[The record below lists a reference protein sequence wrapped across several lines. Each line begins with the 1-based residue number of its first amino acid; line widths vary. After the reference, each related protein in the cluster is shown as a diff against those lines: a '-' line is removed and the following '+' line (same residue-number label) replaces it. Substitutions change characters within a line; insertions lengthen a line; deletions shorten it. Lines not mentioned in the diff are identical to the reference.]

1 MPIQSTRAAKLL
13 TAGKLALAVAAVP
26 AVGLLSGPAVAQADN
41 GLPEPQ
47 PVLQPEPVPDASVT
61 SGGCQPGE
69 SLAPSNGNC
78 VPTMTQTPASG
89 EGESVAPTPM
99 TGTGETT
106 STIQSGIGA
115 DLVPN
120 INGDSCSGY
129 WESTV
134 CFAEQG
140 PAAVQPRTTISSS
153 P

>member
-1 MPIQSTRAAKLL
+1 MPIQSSRAAKLL
-13 TAGKLALAVAAVP
+13 AARVFALAIAA
-26 AVGLLSGPAVAQADN
+26 GLLVSPAVAHADN

-47 PVLQPEPVPDASVT
+47 PVLQPQPEPEQSGG
-61 SGGCQPGE
+61 SGGCQAGE
-69 SLAPSNGNC
+69 SLDESNGNC
-78 VPTMTQTPASG
+78 VPTMAQIPASG
-89 EGESVAPTPM
+89 GGESVAPTPM
-99 TGTGETT
+99 TGTGDTT

>member
-1 MPIQSTRAAKLL
+1 MPIQSTRAATLL
-13 TAGKLALAVAAVP
+13 TAGMFALAVAAVP
-26 AVGLLSGPAVAQADN
+26 TVGVLSSQAVAQADN

-47 PVLQPEPVPDASVT
+47 PVLQPQPEAVQEG
-61 SGGCQPGE
+61 SGGCQAGE
-69 SLAPSNGNC
+69 SLDPSNGNC

-89 EGESVAPTPM
+89 EGVAPTPM

-106 STIQSGIGA
+106 STIESGIGA

-140 PAAVQPRTTISSS
+140 PAAVQPRSTISSS